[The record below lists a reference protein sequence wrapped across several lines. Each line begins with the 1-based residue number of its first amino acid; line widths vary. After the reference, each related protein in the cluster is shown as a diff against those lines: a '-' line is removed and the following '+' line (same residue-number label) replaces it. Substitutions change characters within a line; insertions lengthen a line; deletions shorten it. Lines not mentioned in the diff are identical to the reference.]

1 MKVIQEAYTFDDV
14 LLVPAYSNVLPSQT
28 DTETYLTK
36 QIKLKIPFVSA
47 AMDTVTEANLAIA
60 LARQGGIGIIHKNMS
75 MEAQAKQV
83 RTVKLSEN
91 GMITD
96 PITLKKDQTLLD
108 ALDLMRHYRI
118 SGLPVIEEDRTLIG
132 ILTNRDLKYRNDYS
146 ISVEHAMT
154 KAPLVVASMGTSLET
169 AKAILFEHRIE
180 KLPIVDDQYRLC
192 GLITVK
198 DIDKAKDYPLSS
210 KDSKGRLLVGAA
222 IGLDAQMMNRLDQ
235 LVSASV
241 DVVVLDSAHGHSE
254 NVIQAVKQ
262 IKVKYPTLPLI
273 AGNIVT
279 YEAAKAL
286 IEAGVDGVKVG
297 IGPGSICTT
306 RVVAGVGVPQISAIQ
321 AVYEA
326 TKDTKV
332 TLIADGGIKY
342 SGDIAKAIASGA
354 DTVMLGSL
362 FAGTEEAP
370 GDEIIYNGRRYK
382 SYQGMGS
389 LAAMKRGSGD
399 RYFQDSNQES
409 KKLVPEGIEARVP
422 FKGKLEDVVFQLLG
436 GLKAGM
442 GYCGAK
448 TISALQTQA
457 TFVKITNA
465 GLIENHPHDV
475 ELTASAPNYQR

>member
-154 KAPLVVASMGTSLET
+154 KAPLVVASVGTSLET

-198 DIDKAKDYPLSS
+198 DIDKAKDYPFSS

-254 NVIQAVKQ
+254 NVIQAAKQ
-262 IKVKYPTLPLI
+262 IKEKYPTLPLI

>member
-75 MEAQAKQV
+75 IEAQAKQV

-132 ILTNRDLKYRNDYS
+132 ILTNRDLKYRSDYA

-154 KAPLVVASMGTSLET
+154 KAPLVVASAGTSLET

-198 DIDKAKDYPLSS
+198 DIDKAKDYPFSS
-210 KDSKGRLLVGAA
+210 KDSKGRLQVGAA
-222 IGLDAQMMNRLDQ
+222 IGLDAHMMNRLDQ

-262 IKVKYPTLPLI
+262 IKAKYPTLPLI

-279 YEAAKAL
+279 TEAAKAL

-326 TKDTKV
+326 TKDTEV

-448 TISALQTQA
+448 TIAALQTQA

>member
-198 DIDKAKDYPLSS
+198 DIDKAKDYPFSS

-254 NVIQAVKQ
+254 NVIQAAKQ
-262 IKVKYPTLPLI
+262 IKEKYPTLPLI

-326 TKDTKV
+326 TQDTKV